1 MEKPPTVHDPQ
12 WLRIAEL
19 ERLSGTPRATIHFYL
34 RAGLLHPPVKTGRTM
49 AYYNASHLHKLTF
62 IQQSRKRGI
71 PLVGIRRELAAI
83 EPRRLQALDPGNA
96 QAGEAQ
102 EETTGGRHSPL
113 RNPGKKTFEKIL
125 ETGSEMFRRNG
136 YRNTK
141 VSDITR
147 ELGVGKGTFYFH
159 FSDKRELFLA
169 CVPRIFEEL
178 FSKGW
183 QRIRQIQDPQRRL
196 EIRAQ
201 LVFPVLDE
209 FCTILR
215 LCKEAREH
223 PDPKLK
229 RLGEQTYLSIR
240 KPLEEDIVRGIRQG
254 LFQDVDPKVAAT
266 FLIGIME
273 GLHSLQTVDREP
285 PSAQAW
291 ESALKLILT
300 GLKGPGPGEPAR
312 NGSRTA
318 TDRTR
323 AGNG

>member
-1 MEKPPTVHDPQ
+1 MKSQTSRKRRTAHDAQ

-19 ERLSGTPRATIHFYL
+19 ERLSNTPRATIHFYL

-49 AYYNASHLHKLTF
+49 AYYDASHLHKLTF

-83 EPRRLQALDPGNA
+83 EPRQLQALAPAD
-96 QAGEAQ
+96 AGTREPDAGSGEEARLPRR
-102 EETTGGRHSPL
+102 TGGR
-113 RNPGKKTFEKIL
+113 KTRERIL

-136 YRNTK
+136 YRNTR

-147 ELGVGKGTFYFH
+147 QLNVGKGTFYFH
-159 FSDKRELFLA
+159 FSDKKELFLA

-183 QRIRQIQDPQRRL
+183 YRIRQVRDPQRRL

-215 LCKEAREH
+215 LCKEAQDN

-229 RLGEQTYLSIR
+229 RLGEETYLSIR
-240 KPLEEDIVRGIRQG
+240 RPLENDIIRGIRQG

-266 FLIGIME
+266 FLIGVME
-273 GLHSLQTVDREP
+273 GLHSLQTVDHEP
-285 PSAQAW
+285 PSTHAW
-291 ESALKLILT
+291 ENAIQLILS
-300 GLKGPGPGEPAR
+300 GLKGPG
-312 NGSRTA
+312 NS
-318 TDRTR
+318 
-323 AGNG
+323 

>member
-1 MEKPPTVHDPQ
+1 MKNRSPSSDSQ

-19 ERLSGTPRATIHFYL
+19 VRLSNTPRATIHFYL
-34 RAGLLHPPVKTGRTM
+34 RAGLLHPPVKTGKTM
-49 AYYNASHLHKLTF
+49 AYYDATHLHKLTF

-83 EPRRLQALDPGNA
+83 EPRRLHALDPG
-96 QAGEAQ
+96 QGEPVRR
-102 EETTGGRHSPL
+102 ENETPEGRKLP
-113 RNPGKKTFEKIL
+113 RRGPGKQTREKLL

-147 ELGVGKGTFYFH
+147 KLDIGKGTFYFH
-159 FSDKRELFLA
+159 FSDKKALFLE

-183 QRIRQIQDPQRRL
+183 HRIRQIQDPQRRL
-196 EIRAQ
+196 ELRAQ

-215 LCKEAREH
+215 LCKEAQEH
-223 PDPKLK
+223 PDLKLK
-229 RLGEQTYLSIR
+229 RLGEETYRSIR
-240 KPLEEDIVRGIRQG
+240 KPLENDIIRGIRQG
-254 LFQDVDPKVAAT
+254 LFQEVDPKVAAT
-266 FLIGIME
+266 FLIGVME
-273 GLHSLQTVDREP
+273 GLHSLQTVDHEP
-285 PSAQAW
+285 PSTHAW

-300 GLKGPGPGEPAR
+300 GMKGPT
-312 NGSRTA
+312 NL
-318 TDRTR
+318 
-323 AGNG
+323 